1 MPDDSKNTRDL
12 LDQLH
17 EASDGE
23 LIERMTHIRE
33 SLLNLRFRQASGQ
46 VDDPKRIRKY
56 RKAIARI
63 NTILHARALG
73 IERRPAHAEQL
84 SGEAQQ

>member
-1 MPDDSKNTRDL
+1 MEQLRESSDD
-12 LDQLH
+12 
-17 EASDGE
+17 E

-46 VDDPKRIRKY
+46 VDDPKRVRKY

-63 NTILHARALG
+63 NTVLHERRLG
-73 IERRPAHAEQL
+73 IVEQPARSRQAT
-84 SGEAQQ
+84 GEAQ